1 MHRIFEQFCSLKSVL
16 IFYVNSLS
24 TNQMVHLHTQLTT
37 AFNIAHIEVTF
48 QMIYRVPGMQ
58 HLERPKIFSVYFMG
72 DFQSLVVY
80 GIDKI
85 CLKLGLYIIYFN
97 YMWVLSLTSMS
108 FILYTY
114 IYNYICIYMCIII
127 HL

>member
-1 MHRIFEQFCSLKSVL
+1 MFEQFCSLKSVL

-24 TNQMVHLHTQLTT
+24 TNQMVHLHTQLTA
-37 AFNIAHIEVTF
+37 AFNIAHIEITF
-48 QMIYRVPGMQ
+48 QMIYCAPGMQ
-58 HLERPKIFSVYFMG
+58 HLERPKIFSVYLVG

-108 FILYTY
+108 FIYY
-114 IYNYICIYMCIII
+114 IYIYTIIYVYICA
-127 HL
+127 